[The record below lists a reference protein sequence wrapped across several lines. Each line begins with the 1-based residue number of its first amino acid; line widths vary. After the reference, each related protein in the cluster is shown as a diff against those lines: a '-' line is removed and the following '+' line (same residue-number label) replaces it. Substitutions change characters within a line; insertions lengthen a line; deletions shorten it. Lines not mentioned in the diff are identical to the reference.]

1 MSDDD
6 APSLAEL
13 TTRIVTAYFR
23 RHDLAATDVGRL
35 VTTVGTELGGL
46 GRPAEQPRL
55 AEPAVPVRES
65 IRRDSLVCLVC
76 GRPLKSL
83 RRHLLAAHGLTP
95 GQYIERFGLVR
106 DYPMIASASS
116 ERRAEIARRTG
127 LGTRLPPAAAP
138 EPQPPAPQPP
148 EPQSLAPA
156 EPAPEQPR
164 LRLPVKPI
172 RGRRAG
178 KRTEAATGAVAAD
191 DPARLPQ
198 PEPESEPGPKPQ
210 PGTPPP
216 KS

>member
-46 GRPAEQPRL
+46 GRPAEQPGL

-65 IRRDSLVCLVC
+65 IGRDSLVCLVC

-95 GQYIERFGLVR
+95 GQYIERFGLAR

-127 LGTRLPPAAAP
+127 LGTRLPSAAAP
-138 EPQPPAPQPP
+138 EPQPPEPQPP
-148 EPQSLAPA
+148 EPQPLAPA
-156 EPAPEQPR
+156 EPAPVQPKP
-164 LRLPVKPI
+164 RLPVKPI

-178 KRTEAATGAVAAD
+178 KRTEAAKGAVAAG

-198 PEPESEPGPKPQ
+198 PEPESEPGPKRQ